1 MRAHSNLV
9 LRHHVD
15 PVVGISTPDGRF
27 VVGDE
32 RVRFEIGSITKVF
45 TAILL
50 ADLATS
56 GVVRFSDR
64 VRDLVPPGTTLAP
77 GIGDITLEHLACHR
91 SGLPRLPPGLPKR
104 PLARSVVWDPYADF
118 DADRLIAALAE
129 TRLRGIPGR
138 APFRY
143 SNLGVGLLGH
153 LLGRATRLD
162 YEVVLT
168 ERVITPLG
176 LSETSFDDRAL
187 HQGRSR
193 GTPVPPWHFAAL
205 AGAGA
210 LRSTA
215 HDLLTLLDAVRDG
228 GTPLDRAIAETL
240 RPRYRRGP
248 FGLGLGW
255 FLLGR
260 DMSVLMH
267 DGGTLGARSEIRLER
282 PTGTSVVVL
291 GDGLGGT
298 ARAANSLLSPATAG
312 GRRGDQ
318 AAG

>member
-298 ARAANSLLSPATAG
+298 ARAANSLLSPATV
-312 GRRGDQ
+312 GRRGRQTDR
-318 AAG
+318 